1 MKKPYKMIVTT
12 VIVILSILF
21 IYSYF
26 NLEGNEIDGVSN
38 IAPTSSVTITK
49 SYNLVEGEQ
58 NYVLDA
64 KQIELLK
71 SLIMESDFTRNLA
84 SSVRYYDKDMYVI
97 KIDFNNSQDFLN
109 IYCIGNEYISIT
121 NQFNGKHLKI
131 NNPNYYYNNYNYIIS
146 SLYSNRRS
154 NLKRRSSRIGY

>member
-1 MKKPYKMIVTT
+1 MKRPYKMIIATVT

-21 IYSYF
+21 TYSCF
-26 NLEGNEIDGVSN
+26 NVKGNEIYGVSN
-38 IAPTSSVTITK
+38 IVPTSSVTITK
-49 SYNLVEGEQ
+49 SYHLVEGEQ

-109 IYCIGNEYISIT
+109 IHSIGNEYISIT

-131 NNPNYYYNNYNYIIS
+131 NNPNWKATLEEIIYLS
-146 SLYSNRRS
+146 
-154 NLKRRSSRIGY
+154 K

>member
-131 NNPNYYYNNYNYIIS
+131 NNPNWKATLEEIIS
-146 SLYSNRRS
+146 LS
-154 NLKRRSSRIGY
+154 K